1 MDSEL
6 PGNGEH
12 AIADAL
18 REPVWAWALLG
29 QAAQRP
35 GWDARAAVEGTLAH
49 GQKLAREI
57 RERTGG
63 ATVAEVAQAL
73 ALSIVR
79 SAEDPQ
85 VGWRHRRSEY
95 DPARRQVTLYAR
107 AVAPL
112 AQLAARF
119 GLGDVFTPQ
128 AIEDLC
134 LAHEIYHHL
143 EVTREQM
150 SDRYRRVW
158 IRVGPLCLTVREP
171 ALDEIAA
178 HRFAQELCGL
188 ALSPA
193 ILDLLTIRAMPEAA
207 QHLLA
212 E

>member
-6 PGNGEH
+6 TGNWGR
-12 AIADAL
+12 AIEEAL
-18 REPVWAWALLG
+18 REPAWAWALVG
-29 QAAQRP
+29 RAAQRP

-49 GQKLAREI
+49 GRRLARELH
-57 RERTGG
+57 ERTGG
-63 ATVAEVAQAL
+63 AAVAEIAQAL

-95 DPARRQVTLYAR
+95 DPTRRQVTLYAR
-107 AVAPL
+107 AFVPL
-112 AQLAARF
+112 AELATRF

-143 EVTREQM
+143 EATRGRA

-158 IRVGPLCLTVREP
+158 LRLGPLCLTVREP

-178 HRFAQELCGL
+178 HRFAQELCSL

-193 ILDLLTIRAMPEAA
+193 VLDLLTMGVTPEAA
-207 QHLLA
+207 QRLA
-212 E
+212 AE